1 MDIKEFT
8 DSRNSQLADF
18 QKQYSYLKT
27 EYSTA
32 VLAAIQETDPEKQQT
47 LIERIMAINQELSS
61 KLKENLSVLNKGSE
75 SFDSKT
81 LSDLTAD
88 LIAYQKEFQEIQAS
102 NDRLTTLKRIQATNS
117 EKLGSVQT
125 TYYSYLAS
133 LIFLCLVIV
142 YCVIKSSWTQSIVG
156 GAIGSLN
163 PLSWLPKLRG

>member
-18 QKQYSYLKT
+18 QKQYSYLQT

-32 VLAAIQETDPEKQQT
+32 VLAAIQETDPEKQQI
-47 LIERIMAINQELSS
+47 LIQRILAVNQELSS
-61 KLKENLSVLNKGSE
+61 QLKDILGVLNKGSE

-88 LIAYQKEFQEIQAS
+88 LISYQKEFQDIQAS
-102 NDRLTTLKRIQATNS
+102 NDRLTTLKSIQATNS
-117 EKLGSVQT
+117 EKLASVQT
-125 TYYSYLAS
+125 TYYSYLGT

-142 YCVIKSSWTQSIVG
+142 YVIIKSAWTQAFVG